1 MDKLVQWMTL
11 QQLRDDLER
20 ARPAWEA
27 VDLDD
32 VLAHGQLLRPPRT
45 PTVTSWLTSSIM
57 QIWGAH
63 FLGPEGQVN
72 TSGRVTRCER
82 PSGDLTLQ
90 VHPHGRGWLA

>member
-1 MDKLVQWMTL
+1 MVSLPTVN
-11 QQLRDDLER
+11 
-20 ARPAWEA
+20 ARCT
-27 VDLDD
+27 V
-32 VLAHGQLLRPPRT
+32 RT